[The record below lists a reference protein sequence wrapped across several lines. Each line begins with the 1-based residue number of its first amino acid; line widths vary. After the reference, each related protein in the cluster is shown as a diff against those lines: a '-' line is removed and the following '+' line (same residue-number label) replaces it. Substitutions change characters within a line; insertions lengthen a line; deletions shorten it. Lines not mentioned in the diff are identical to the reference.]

1 MVSEPRITALVG
13 GLLIDGTGRGP
24 IEDSIVLIRDKE
36 IVAVG
41 KEGEVHVPTEAKVI
55 DVSGMTVMPGLID
68 AHMHFMGAKTDRFV
82 EEWLLRPWPLGLIKS
97 VFDAK
102 ALLEAG
108 FTTVKDCGSRAG
120 IYLREA
126 IKEGL
131 IKGPRIVTAGPALS
145 QTFGHGDAH
154 YLPIEWVKD
163 RRKHYGFICD
173 GVDECIRAARLALRE
188 GADFIKVCA
197 SGGVLSQKDRPE
209 HVQFT
214 LEELKA
220 IVQVARN
227 AGTFV
232 TAHCQ
237 CAEGM
242 KNCILAGV
250 KTIDH
255 AIFPDEEVIEM
266 ARGKEVIFVS
276 TLSIAKRIVEKG
288 EKVGMPPWGVQ
299 KAKEV
304 YAAMVKN
311 IRWLYESGM
320 TMAAGTDF
328 CGTPTLPHG
337 DNSLELE
344 LLVKE
349 SGYKPMDAIIAV
361 TKNAAKACGLEDQIG
376 TIEKG
381 KLADIIVVSGNP
393 LKDIT
398 VLRDKENIKLVMK
411 EGEIEVQRSPL

>member
-1 MVSEPRITALVG
+1 MSSSHTKAIIA
-13 GLLIDGTGRGP
+13 GLLIDGTGNEPLEDVVILIKGNT
-24 IEDSIVLIRDKE
+24 IDSIHKRSE
-36 IVAVG
+36 ISLPSNV
-41 KEGEVHVPTEAKVI
+41 EVI
-55 DVSGMTVMPGLID
+55 DAHDMTVMPGLID
-68 AHMHFMGAKTDRFV
+68 AHIHFTGAKSDRFM
-82 EEWLLRPWPLGLIKS
+82 ERLIRPWPLSLIKS
-97 VFDAK
+97 VFDAR

-120 IYLREA
+120 VYLREA
-126 IKEGL
+126 IKEGTMV
-131 IKGPRIVTAGPALS
+131 GPRIVTAGPVLS
-145 QTFGHGDAH
+145 QTFGHGDRH
-154 YLPIEWVKD
+154 FLPIEWVKD
-163 RRKHYGFICD
+163 RRYSFTIICD

-197 SGGVLSQKDRPE
+197 SGGVMSQRDRPE

-220 IVQVARN
+220 IVRVAKN

-266 ARGKEVIFVS
+266 AQGKDVIFVS
-276 TLSIAKRIVEKG
+276 TLSIAKLIVEKG

-304 YAAMVKN
+304 YPAMVKN

-328 CGTPTLPHG
+328 GGTPTLPHG
-337 DNSLELE
+337 ENSMELE

-349 SGYKPMDAIIAV
+349 CNYTPMDAIIAA
-361 TKNAAKACGLEDQIG
+361 TKNAAKACGLEDKIG

-381 KLADIIVVSGNP
+381 KLADIIVVKGNP

-398 VLRDKENIKLVMK
+398 VLRNKDNILIVMK
-411 EGEIEVQRSPL
+411 DGNIEVKRNIE